1 MCFVVAIY
9 MTQVISKYFIS
20 EPWLEISNNLVC
32 ATNKASDQPDRYSNP
47 FLNAYMNRHAH
58 TEYLKMI

>member
-1 MCFVVAIY
+1 MTVFIKRVTFIPGTAQRIPVV
-9 MTQVISKYFIS
+9 SF
-20 EPWLEISNNLVC
+20 NL
-32 ATNKASDQPDRYSNP
+32 DDRYSNL